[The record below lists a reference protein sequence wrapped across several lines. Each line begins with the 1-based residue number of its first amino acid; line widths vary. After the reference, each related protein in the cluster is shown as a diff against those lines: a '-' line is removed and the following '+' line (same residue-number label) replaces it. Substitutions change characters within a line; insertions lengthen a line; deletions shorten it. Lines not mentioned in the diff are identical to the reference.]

1 MYKNR
6 DAMNQK
12 NTQNSAMPRSYKLA
26 GVALAVSLT
35 ACGGGDGSSVV
46 PTTEAATA
54 PANGVPASGTSSSTG
69 NITPPVKVTPTANT
83 PVVTV
88 DTNNTASSNSGA
100 NNPTDTAPA
109 IVPPT
114 SVPNIDNV
122 IANMASQNQ
131 NVRQNEITGDNTP
144 QFNGSLA
151 YGISG
156 FERVTIFNG
165 DKILGVATVNNLSW
179 QFTPEI
185 LPDGKY
191 TIVAKVITGDG
202 VVKSVGNPFSFTV
215 KEYVPPVVNNTPS
228 INPIKPDV
236 SANDLTNTIIG
247 YDAATMEASLNQ
259 TSWSSTLP
267 DLSGNKTA
275 YIRYKNPASYAT
287 VLQFTAN
294 AVAIVVADPAPIAG
308 GAFASLAD
316 MTVSDNYGATPITIN
331 AGGVTDPLGRT
342 IVYSATGLPA
352 GLSINSSTGVI
363 SGMYDALSNQSF
375 TVIVKAKANGSNQ
388 SASKQFV
395 LSIRNDG

>member
-1 MYKNR
+1 
-6 DAMNQK
+6 MNQK
-12 NTQNSAMPRSYKLA
+12 NTQNSAMPRPYKLA

-35 ACGGGDGSSVV
+35 ACGGGDGPSVV

-69 NITPPVKVTPTANT
+69 NITPSVKVTPTANT

-88 DTNNTASSNSGA
+88 DTNTASSNSGA

-114 SVPNIDNV
+114 SVPIIDNV
-122 IANMASQNQ
+122 IANMASQKQ
-131 NVRQNEITGDNTP
+131 NVKQNEITGDNTP

-165 DKILGVATVNNLSW
+165 DKILGVATVNKLSW

-215 KEYVPPVVNNTPS
+215 KYVPPVVNNTPS

-236 SANDLTNTIIG
+236 SANDLTDTIIG

-316 MTVSDNYGATPITIN
+316 MTISDASGDLINPIYV
-331 AGGVTDPLGRT
+331 GGVTDPLGRT
-342 IVYSATGLPA
+342 IVYSATDLPA

-363 SGMYDALSNQSF
+363 SGSYDAGLPIERF
-375 TVIVKAKANGSNQ
+375 TVTVKAQANGSTQ